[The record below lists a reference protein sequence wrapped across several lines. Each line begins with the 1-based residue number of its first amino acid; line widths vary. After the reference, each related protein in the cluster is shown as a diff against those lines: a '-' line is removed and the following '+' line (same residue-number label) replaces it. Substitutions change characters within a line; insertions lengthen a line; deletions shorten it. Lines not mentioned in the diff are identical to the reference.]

1 MTFKQIL
8 TYVTNIISNKEY
20 HPHFNKQKLV
30 TTKRGLSQLRTQ
42 LTRYKKSIEKL
53 IAQDNFDMSEYDNYL
68 EICRLIETLF
78 ENAVII

>member
-8 TYVTNIISNKEY
+8 NYVTNYINDRY
-20 HPHFNKQKLV
+20 YPYFNKQKLV
-30 TTKRGLSQLRTQ
+30 TTKQGLSQLKVQ
-42 LTRYKKSIEKL
+42 LTRYKRKIEKL

-68 EICRLIETLF
+68 ESCRLIETLF